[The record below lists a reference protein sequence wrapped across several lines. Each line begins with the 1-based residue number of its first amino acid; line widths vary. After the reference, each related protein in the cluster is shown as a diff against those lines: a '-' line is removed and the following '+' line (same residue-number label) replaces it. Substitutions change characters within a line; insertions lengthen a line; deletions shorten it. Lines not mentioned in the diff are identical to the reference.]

1 VAPHQ
6 RILLLKKS
14 VVNVRQAADTLL
26 AAVAG
31 DASDSHQTDS
41 QKKKDNHQ
49 TDQFRH
55 ASISLIPMLR
65 VTARYKR
72 NGWRVMLL
80 CLRG

>member
-14 VVNVRQAADTLL
+14 VVNVRQAADPLL

-41 QKKKDNHQ
+41 QKKKIIIRQ
-49 TDQFRH
+49 TNSDTH
-55 ASISLIPMLR
+55 ISR
-65 VTARYKR
+65 
-72 NGWRVMLL
+72 
-80 CLRG
+80 